1 MNNMIKVL
9 LVVFISLS
17 SSPVFSNE
25 DVFNQICSVASE
37 LSGSAVVTITHSD
50 DGDKPKFS
58 IFNRNELTPYSNYT
72 IRVPG
77 ITPDSSFVYKELDGE
92 SKIFKP
98 KIDVYYGSK
107 EWITDFNQECQRSC
121 KNDLPKLS
129 FEDVELIDWKPSN
142 RIYGIEITVQK
153 LWMEGLI
160 TIRTL
165 TEKCDRVDSVLQCT
179 TTKDVY
185 VIKNLRNRRN
195 NTEYC

>member
-1 MNNMIKVL
+1 MIKVL

-25 DVFNQICSVASE
+25 DVFNRICSRASE
-37 LSGSAVVTITHSD
+37 LSGSALVTITHSD
-50 DGDKPKFS
+50 DGDKPEFS
-58 IFNRNELTPYSNYT
+58 SFNRNELTPYSNYT

-107 EWITDFNQECQRSC
+107 KWITDFSQECQRSC
-121 KNDLPKLS
+121 KDDLPKLS

-153 LWMEGLI
+153 LWIEGLI

-165 TEKCDRVDSVLQCT
+165 TEKCDRVDSGLHCT